1 MRGNFCHLISNAAG
15 RRRYLVGEAGE
26 QETGNKMKWFQ
37 HQCDADENK
46 KVRKI
51 EKWGLNQG
59 GEEGAM
65 AATGRYWRLLEKL
78 GKAEE
83 KNGKFEFEPG
93 YDLDLVADDLR
104 CSPEYLMEFCNLL
117 AQINAIDSQLW
128 QEKRAIAC
136 PKLAERCD
144 EYCKKKE
151 RRRQKMHGQAPE
163 SVPTIPGQAP
173 ENVPTVS
180 GQTPEIVTLGSED
193 APESVP
199 SDSGDPCK
207 NQHIHLHLQE
217 QKNQR
222 IEAEAPSGSAAP
234 PPPDHQITP
243 ARVFHMWND
252 LGCRPSL
259 AELTT
264 ERSKRLAVRIRKRG
278 DPAWWER
285 LFLKAKAANKPWL
298 TFDFLIANETNAI
311 KLLEGNYDH
320 DYSSRNNGGRESK
333 SGPGAYQKPNPANPG
348 KFASRSRILS
358 TDPGGGRADPEKD
371 SPGQGGVPGSPE
383 CPAV

>member
-1 MRGNFCHLISNAAG
+1 
-15 RRRYLVGEAGE
+15 
-26 QETGNKMKWFQ
+26 MKWFQ

-65 AATGRYWRLLEKL
+65 AASGRYWRLLEKL

-104 CSPEYLMEFCNLL
+104 CSPEYLMQFCNLL
-117 AQINAIDSQLW
+117 AEINAIDSHLW
-128 QEKRAIAC
+128 EEKKEIAC

-151 RRRQKMHGQAPE
+151 RRRQKMQGQSPE
-163 SVPTIPGQAP
+163 GVPSLPGQGGEMVRTVSGQSS
-173 ENVPTVS
+173 ENVPTLS
-180 GQTPEIVTLGSED
+180 GQTPDLVPRGSGD
-193 APESVP
+193 APEGVP
-199 SDSGDPCK
+199 NESGDASK
-207 NQHIHLHLQE
+207 NQHLHLHLQE
-217 QKNQR
+217 QKNQKL
-222 IEAEAPSGSAAP
+222 EAATPGGSAAP
-234 PPPDHQITP
+234 PPPEPQLTP
-243 ARVFHMWND
+243 AKVFHLWND

-278 DPAWWER
+278 DPAWWEG
-285 LFLKAKAANKPWL
+285 LFHRVKVLNKPWL
-298 TFDFLIANETNAI
+298 TFDFLIANDTNAL
-311 KLLEGNYDH
+311 KVLEGNYDR
-320 DYSSRNNGGRESK
+320 DFGSGNNGGR
-333 SGPGAYQKPNPANPG
+333 GQTRPGAYQKPHPANPG
-348 KFASRSRILS
+348 KFAAITRTLS
-358 TDPGGGRADPEKD
+358 TDPGGAGAGPETNP
-371 SPGQGGVPGSPE
+371 PGQGGVSDPPGGP
-383 CPAV
+383 PG